1 MFQNIAADRSQN
13 KEDVKVNND
22 SIFSLKGLILCI
34 VSFLVATVTLKNGIA
49 PFSIAILVAVCSS
62 SIPAGAIFV
71 TTGLGVL
78 AGSGLN
84 SFVMYL
90 INIAVFLI
98 SIVLFRPIIQPDKNE
113 ISKLGKNL
121 VISMAVTYL
130 LPLWFRKAGYEDY
143 LMVLVNILLSYSFYK
158 VFVNSF
164 NIIDKITFVE
174 SDFASTLE
182 ELIAIAILLV
192 VACSAFAK
200 LRIYW
205 SHCN

>member
-1 MFQNIAADRSQN
+1 M
-13 KEDVKVNND
+13 
-22 SIFSLKGLILCI
+22 ILCV

-78 AGSGLN
+78 AGS
-84 SFVMYL
+84 
-90 INIAVFLI
+90 FLI

-121 VISMAVTYL
+121 VISMAVTYF